1 MQYLQCY
8 TVLSYMIV
16 LLAKFI
22 NTTIIAGV
30 DLSNIVLTASK
41 YGSRVDHSL
50 SISGNTESGQLEEAN
65 FPVSISKSLYEQTPL
80 IASSPGSP
88 CPFRFICAIFIM
100 FKHRRAA
107 LVTCGH

>member
-1 MQYLQCY
+1 MECAIL
-8 TVLSYMIV
+8 TMLSYKIV

-41 YGSRVDHSL
+41 YGSSADHSL
-50 SISGNTESGQLEEAN
+50 LISVDTESGQSGKAN
-65 FPVSISKSLYEQTPL
+65 FPVSISKSSYEQTPL
-80 IASSPGSP
+80 IALSPGSP
-88 CPFRFICAIFIM
+88 CPFRFICVIFIM

-107 LVTCGH
+107 LATCGH

>member
-1 MQYLQCY
+1 MECAIFIM
-8 TVLSYMIV
+8 LSYKIV

-41 YGSRVDHSL
+41 YGISADHSL
-50 SISGNTESGQLEEAN
+50 LISGDTESGQSEEAS
-65 FPVSISKSLYEQTPL
+65 FPISISKSLYEQTPL

-100 FKHRRAA
+100 FKH
-107 LVTCGH
+107 